1 MTGSGV
7 ITAPQVRSTGTAL
20 ACTTAAW
27 DCQSHSFLGSPE
39 TVAANLAALPDDL
52 VQRRVYM
59 IMIQGEG
66 RAEARIFERF
76 NLEDADGTVARWEED
91 DLGDLVTQ
99 ITDVLVAN
107 KGVHC
112 PGEQVKAMLD
122 EGER

>member
-7 ITAPQVRSTGTAL
+7 ITAPQVRSNGTAL

-66 RAEARIFERF
+66 RAEARIFDPF
-76 NLEDADGTVARWEED
+76 NLDDPDGPVARGQAADRRDRGTEIPD
-91 DLGDLVTQ
+91 GLVC
-99 ITDVLVAN
+99 N
-107 KGVHC
+107 KG
-112 PGEQVKAMLD
+112 
-122 EGER
+122 